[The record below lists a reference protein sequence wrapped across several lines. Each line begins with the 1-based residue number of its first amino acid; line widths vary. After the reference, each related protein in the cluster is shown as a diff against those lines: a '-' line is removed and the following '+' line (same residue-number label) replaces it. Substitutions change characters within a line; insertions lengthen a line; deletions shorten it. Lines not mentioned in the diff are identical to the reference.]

1 MATRRTV
8 PKEKTILEKDD
19 KDFTPADGKS
29 NIAPAVPAHVIFK
42 LLGFTLAMIVGP
54 IGTYFLTL
62 DTLYG
67 GNSTYAGA
75 TAAIMANVVLVG
87 YVIVAF
93 MEDQSEAIETAEKEK
108 RDSKKSL

>member
-1 MATRRTV
+1 MATRRIV
-8 PKEKTILEKDD
+8 PNEKSVLEKDD

-62 DTLYG
+62 NNVFG

-93 MEDQSEAIETAEKEK
+93 MEDQSESIEAAEKEK
-108 RDSKKSL
+108 RALKKGL